1 MFYITHNSWHDGE
14 YWNVV
19 IDTTEEGNL
28 GKEGVPRLR
37 PYSET
42 YDYAKLTDQD
52 KLNVSVNI
60 YEKVTNA
67 QMTHKI
73 IHNFFFCQIIIYVDN
88 N

>member
-1 MFYITHNSWHDGE
+1 MIGLCNIPQNSWHDGE
-14 YWNVV
+14 YWNVI

-67 QMTHKI
+67 QINKSRILTSS
-73 IHNFFFCQIIIYVDN
+73 
-88 N
+88 